1 MHSQKQILDF
11 IRENKVVLR
20 ERFHISKIGIFG
32 SFARKEQSANSD
44 IDLIVEF
51 EENTVNLFDIKIEVR
66 NFFKEKF
73 NLDVDICREKYIKS
87 HYKKRILNEA
97 IYVD

>member
-44 IDLIVEF
+44 IDLS
-51 EENTVNLFDIKIEVR
+51 KIEVR

-73 NLDVDICREKYIKS
+73 DLGVDICREKYIKS